1 MLGMSLTRDLKAK
14 IMTSLIS
21 KLLLDKAKQTV
32 AAEKRYK
39 HFIRRSHF
47 VIAIGVTKKGNII
60 ACNASKP
67 AQAPKKLKQHA
78 EGAIML
84 RFRNKVDTIYIARF
98 NRQME
103 PIHIEPC
110 AVCAAL
116 ARRLNIKIKS
126 LEVNMT

>member
-1 MLGMSLTRDLKAK
+1 MFLAK
-14 IMTSLIS
+14 DPEIKTMTNSIS
-21 KLLLDKAKQTV
+21 ELLFNKAKQTIE
-32 AAEKRYK
+32 AEKRYK

-47 VIAIGVTKKGNII
+47 VIAIGVTKKGNIV

-103 PIHIEPC
+103 PIHIEWS
-110 AVCAAL
+110 
-116 ARRLNIKIKS
+116 KK
-126 LEVNMT
+126 